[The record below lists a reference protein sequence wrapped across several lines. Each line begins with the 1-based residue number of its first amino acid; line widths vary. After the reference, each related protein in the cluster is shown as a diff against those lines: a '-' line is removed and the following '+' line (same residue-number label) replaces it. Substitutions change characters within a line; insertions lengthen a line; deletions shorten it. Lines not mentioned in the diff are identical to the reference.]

1 MYNIHSHYQNLYTL
15 SNNILADTMLQYL
28 HPFGTSNIE
37 NLEVLND
44 NKFGTDGGPVLL
56 CYDQEPLLPGFND
69 KLFEYVKT
77 NEGRNKR
84 PVILLNTELNSDAKN
99 YFLEKYNF
107 IDCYYFF
114 HIFAAHDWYRGYR
127 YAADLIPVKDRVL
140 KKKYITFNRLTS
152 SARIY
157 RSLFINELI
166 KHDILDQ
173 GHVSYGDVCPN
184 NGHNYVRNLADARD
198 DGLITHDMFL
208 EAAGNIAVALET
220 GPLRIDYLT
229 RPAIPNGSMQLSAV
243 PESQESFLQVVTETC
258 YWDRKCHLT
267 EKIFKPIIGRQP
279 FVLLGCANNLAYFK
293 SYGFKTFDRWWDESY
308 DRIEDPIGRLQ
319 SVGNIVKQIS
329 DYSLDDLTTMLHEM
343 QEVLDYNYNLFYSQ
357 DFLDNAWNE
366 LCNNLTKAMVRSTF
380 ANRSF

>member
-1 MYNIHSHYQNLYTL
+1 
-15 SNNILADTMLQYL
+15 MLQYL

-69 KLFEYVKT
+69 KLFEYVRV
-77 NEGRNKR
+77 NEGRNNR

-99 YFLEKYNF
+99 YFIEKYNF

-127 YAADLIPVKDRVL
+127 YAVDLIPIKDRVL

-152 SARIY
+152 GARVY

-173 GHVSYGDVCPN
+173 GYVSYSGISPDNQIAFNDALIDSATTYNVPSDLIADSIKN
-184 NGHNYVRNLADARD
+184 ISNLS
-198 DGLITHDMFL
+198 L
-208 EAAGNIAVALET
+208 
-220 GPLRIDYLT
+220 PLRIDYLN
-229 RPAIPNGSMQLSAV
+229 RPSIPNGSMQLSAV

-293 SYGFKTFDRWWDESY
+293 SYGFKTFDKWWDESY
-308 DRIEDPIGRLQ
+308 DSIEDPIARLQ
-319 SVGNIVKQIS
+319 AVGNIVKTIS
-329 DYSLDDLTTMLHEM
+329 NYSLEDLTTMLHEM

-366 LCNNLTKAMVRSTF
+366 LRNNLNKAIVRSKLVRRLF
-380 ANRSF
+380 